1 MVVRILTQLR
11 LLALLTTTWGSQG
24 GTHTLNRDPG
34 AVGSQSCCLLES
46 RGTFIFLNIDLVRLH
61 PVLVVAM
68 ATTANRR
75 ARSRPSHTQL
85 AH

>member
-61 PVLVVAM
+61 PVLVVAF
-68 ATTANRR
+68 ACLVQACGI
-75 ARSRPSHTQL
+75 
-85 AH
+85 